1 MATTRYP
8 AHFRSVLLL
17 ISSHH
22 PVVFT
27 PTFRCVTGR
36 IQGCPSNYSL
46 ANETEISACYPQ
58 LTDRSV
64 SFESFTGH
72 FENLT
77 LLAGSR
83 FINET
88 SAQAAANLKQNPNNH
103 PPYGLL
109 SSGADA
115 GVRFAGVRISSAL
128 ALLVVWLA
136 VHVL

>member
-1 MATTRYP
+1 
-8 AHFRSVLLL
+8 
-17 ISSHH
+17 
-22 PVVFT
+22 
-27 PTFRCVTGR
+27 VTGR

-46 ANETEISACYPQ
+46 ANGTEVSACYPQ

-64 SFESFTGH
+64 PFESFPGH
-72 FENLT
+72 FENIT

-83 FINET
+83 SINET

-115 GVRFAGVRISSAL
+115 GVRIAGVRMSSAL
-128 ALLVVWLA
+128 ALLVVWLG